1 MTTAQSN
8 ILAKF
13 ENEQT
18 KKAIQ
23 EIAET
28 ITPLLDEVHAQPPT
42 TQNYYSDYM
51 RIISQ
56 SPKKTAG
63 GFKLLA
69 IAMLYAGANPQGI
82 QAAIKNIC

>member
-1 MTTAQSN
+1 MTTAQIS
-8 ILAKF
+8 ILSKF
-13 ENEQT
+13 EDEQT

-42 TQNYYSDYM
+42 TENYYGDYM
-51 RIISQ
+51 MIISH